1 MIKDQ
6 TISSD
11 KSEDNIDTEKKSRRY
26 SDSILD
32 PEDKKKSA
40 KKSVVNQLSTA
51 FATHQRN
58 INKSEHNVFE
68 KLFKSLRDTK
78 DHYSFCKLLHI
89 YFIGILPLKDFV
101 TLYENKF

>member
-51 FATHQRN
+51 FATH
-58 INKSEHNVFE
+58 
-68 KLFKSLRDTK
+68 
-78 DHYSFCKLLHI
+78 
-89 YFIGILPLKDFV
+89 
-101 TLYENKF
+101 